1 MLDHPITV
9 VLNVFDTLKN
19 NGLKV
24 YKFMSIMSIQTQ
36 EEHIGHIK
44 QSKSDRFQDRQF
56 FSQAKH
62 GCTHIFPKTENL
74 TLTVVFI
81 YSNVISSSCILC

>member
-1 MLDHPITV
+1 M

-24 YKFMSIMSIQTQ
+24 HKFMSIRTQ

-44 QSKSDRFQDRQF
+44 QPKSDRFQDR
-56 FSQAKH
+56 
-62 GCTHIFPKTENL
+62 
-74 TLTVVFI
+74 
-81 YSNVISSSCILC
+81 

>member
-9 VLNVFDTLKN
+9 VLSVFDTLKN
-19 NGLKV
+19 NGLKL
-24 YKFMSIMSIQTQ
+24 YNFMSIQTK
-36 EEHIGHIK
+36 EEHICHIK
-44 QSKSDRFQDRQF
+44 QSKSDNDRKF

>member
-24 YKFMSIMSIQTQ
+24 YKSMSIQTQ
-36 EEHIGHIK
+36 EEYRIVNFFLK
-44 QSKSDRFQDRQF
+44 QNMAAPI
-56 FSQAKH
+56 FSQEL
-62 GCTHIFPKTENL
+62 KT
-74 TLTVVFI
+74 
-81 YSNVISSSCILC
+81 

>member
-1 MLDHPITV
+1 MFL
-9 VLNVFDTLKN
+9 TLKN
-19 NGLKV
+19 DGLKV
-24 YKFMSIMSIQTQ
+24 YKFMSIQAQ

-44 QSKSDRFQDRQF
+44 QSKNDRFQDRLF

-81 YSNVISSSCILC
+81 FSYVISSSCKCKSHQNKRFEYL